1 MDLPHP
7 WRGEARSLQGI
18 IIEQIRRSFVLS
30 EDDRFNLP
38 HVDLIKT
45 SRKQRIIFTF
55 VFLIFWSISFFLWF
69 QVHVEK
75 SVLFALN
82 NSHFGNGLVVMN
94 RFFSQYGMSVIVFIY
109 MLYLALSLKLT
120 HLKKPRPVFLLI
132 IFSFALAGTTG
143 DILKEIF
150 NRTRPIQEYA
160 NELSFFTRSASPS
173 FPSGHSTKSVALVL
187 PFLFYAEYKGGVH
200 TLVKC
205 VLVFVASMVC
215 FSRIFLGAHYL
226 SDVLSGIGLVF
237 ICLPVSV
244 MLSNKILRKMT
255 YQKFELAA
263 KIWILVY
270 LGFMIYLMF
279 L

>member
-1 MDLPHP
+1 M
-7 WRGEARSLQGI
+7 
-18 IIEQIRRSFVLS
+18 S
-30 EDDRFNLP
+30 EDDWFNLS

-45 SRKQRIIFTF
+45 SKTQRISFII

-69 QVHVEK
+69 QVEVDK
-75 SVLFALN
+75 FILFALN
-82 NSHFGNGLVVMN
+82 NSNFGDGLVVIN
-94 RFFSQYGMSVIVFIY
+94 RFFTQYGMPVIVFIY
-109 MLYLALSLKLT
+109 MLYLALSLKFT
-120 HLKKPRPVFLLI
+120 NLKKPRQVFLLI
-132 IFSFALAGTTG
+132 IFSFAVAGISG

-160 NELSFFTRSASPS
+160 NELSFFTSSGSPS

-187 PFLFYAEYKGGVH
+187 PFLFYAEYKGCFH

-205 VLVFVASMVC
+205 ILVFVALMIC

-237 ICLPVSV
+237 ICLPVSA
-244 MLSNKILRKMT
+244 MLGNKILRKMT

>member
-1 MDLPHP
+1 M
-7 WRGEARSLQGI
+7 
-18 IIEQIRRSFVLS
+18 S
-30 EDDRFNLP
+30 EDVRFNLS
-38 HVDLIKT
+38 HVDLIETTK
-45 SRKQRIIFTF
+45 KQQIIFVF

-69 QVHVEK
+69 QVEVEK
-75 SVLFALN
+75 FILFALN
-82 NSHFGNGLVVMN
+82 NSNFGNGLVVIN
-94 RFFSQYGMSVIVFIY
+94 RFFSQCGMSVIVLMYI
-109 MLYLALSLKLT
+109 LYLALSLKFT
-120 HLKKPRPVFLLI
+120 NLKKPRPIFLLI
-132 IFSFALAGTTG
+132 VFSFAVAGISG

-160 NELSFFTRSASPS
+160 NELSFFTSSGSPS

-187 PFLFYAEYKGGVH
+187 PFLFYAEYKGCFH

-205 VLVFVASMVC
+205 VLVFVALMIC

-237 ICLPVSV
+237 ICLPISV

-270 LGFMIYLMF
+270 FGFMIYLMF